1 MKVEMIDLEE
11 FFNYKYKKMNI
22 GATGVITDSQMVT
35 RFNNT
40 TDGQIG
46 KGLHFDTEC
55 DILADIFDIDGKV
68 FSGFGY
74 DKEKYES
81 IAKEYRRL
89 LHELIVIKYLNN
101 VNGNLVIIYLP
112 LSHESLTSKQ
122 LEVFKYISTYYET
135 VARKL
140 RSQIKIMATNRHDE
154 GVRETNTMRNKIIP
168 YLEGFVDDNYKQ
180 SIEDKNI
187 IAQKVLHL

>member
-1 MKVEMIDLEE
+1 MFVA
-11 FFNYKYKKMNI
+11 I
-22 GATGVITDSQMVT
+22 GA
-35 RFNNT
+35 
-40 TDGQIG
+40 
-46 KGLHFDTEC
+46 
-55 DILADIFDIDGKV
+55 
-68 FSGFGY
+68 
-74 DKEKYES
+74 
-81 IAKEYRRL
+81 
-89 LHELIVIKYLNN
+89 
-101 VNGNLVIIYLP
+101 
-112 LSHESLTSKQ
+112 